1 MPTTTGTNGLSAH
14 GPPSGSSSGSAERN
28 TENTGNKKVKL
39 GSNIIKTFPTTSLY
53 FISLVGPS
61 VLVGFFLILSIFN
74 QNLKGIAYLIGIC
87 VLSVIS
93 SMIGGMYDA
102 SSGDHRDP
110 KCAGHGLFFS
120 NNGLPYGTLIYVFSF
135 FYLLMPMLTNGIVN
149 MPLLVS
155 LILVTVLDAL
165 VNSKQGCSNS
175 ASIALSVVVASL
187 AGTLWSTLIYSIK
200 PELTYHTDYIS
211 SNKLA
216 CSLPSKQKFKCV
228 VKKNGEI
235 IG

>member
-1 MPTTTGTNGLSAH
+1 
-14 GPPSGSSSGSAERN
+14 
-28 TENTGNKKVKL
+28 
-39 GSNIIKTFPTTSLY
+39 
-53 FISLVGPS
+53 
-61 VLVGFFLILSIFN
+61 
-74 QNLKGIAYLIGIC
+74 
-87 VLSVIS
+87 
-93 SMIGGMYDA
+93 
-102 SSGDHRDP
+102 
-110 KCAGHGLFFS
+110 
-120 NNGLPYGTLIYVFSF
+120 
-135 FYLLMPMLTNGIVN
+135 MPMLTNGIVN

-165 VNSKQGCSNS
+165 VNLKQECSNYF
-175 ASIALSVVVASL
+175 SIMLSLVVASL
-187 AGTLWSTLIYSIK
+187 TGTLWSTLIYSIK

>member
-1 MPTTTGTNGLSAH
+1 MPNVSQPNGTGLSANATTM
-14 GPPSGSSSGSAERN
+14 P
-28 TENTGNKKVKL
+28 ENTGNKKVKL

-102 SSGDHRDP
+102 LSYDPRDP
-110 KCAGHGLFFS
+110 KCAGYGLFFS
-120 NNGLPYGTLIYVFSF
+120 SNGLPYGTLIYVFSF

>member
-1 MPTTTGTNGLSAH
+1 MSAGNGLSA
-14 GPPSGSSSGSAERN
+14 GNVISRKSTASTSTG
-28 TENTGNKKVKL
+28 ENAGNGKVRL
-39 GSNIIKTFPTTSLY
+39 GSETLPSLASSLY

-61 VLVGFFLILSIFN
+61 VLVGFFLLLSIFN

-93 SMIGGMYDA
+93 SMIGGMYNA
-102 SSGDHRDP
+102 ISGDHKDP
-110 KCAGHGLFFS
+110 KCAGYGLFFS
-120 NNGLPYGTLIYVFSF
+120 KNGLPYGTLIYVFSF
-135 FYLLMPMLTNGIVN
+135 FYLLMPRLTNGIVN

-155 LILVTVLDAL
+155 LILVTVLDAS
-165 VNSKQGCSNS
+165 VNLKQGCSNS
-175 ASIALSVVVASL
+175 VSIMLSIVVASL

>member
-1 MPTTTGTNGLSAH
+1 MSNGLSA
-14 GPPSGSSSGSAERN
+14 AEPRN
-28 TENTGNKKVKL
+28 ENTVNKKVKL

-120 NNGLPYGTLIYVFSF
+120 NNGLPYGTLIYAFSF
-135 FYLLMPMLTNGIVN
+135 FYLLVPMLTNGIVN
-149 MPLLVS
+149 MWMIGS
-155 LILVTVLDAL
+155 LILATVLDAL
-165 VNSKQGCSNS
+165 VNLKQGCSNS
-175 ASIALSVVVASL
+175 ALIILSLVVASL
-187 AGTLWSTLIYSIK
+187 TGTLWSTLIYSIK

>member
-1 MPTTTGTNGLSAH
+1 MATVSL
-14 GPPSGSSSGSAERN
+14 ERG
-28 TENTGNKKVKL
+28 GNKEVKL
-39 GSNIIKTFPTTSLY
+39 GSDKVPSYTQSLY

-74 QNLKGIAYLIGIC
+74 QNLKGVAYLIGIC

-93 SMIGGMYDA
+93 NMIGVMYDA
-102 SSGDHRDP
+102 LSPVDKNP
-110 KCAGHGLFFS
+110 KCSGYGLFFS
-120 NNGLPYGTLIYVFSF
+120 KNGLPYGTLIYVFSF

-155 LILVTVLDAL
+155 LILVTVLDAS
-165 VNSKQGCSNS
+165 VNLKQECTNS
-175 ASIALSVVVASL
+175 TSILLSVVFASL
-187 AGTLWSTLIYSIK
+187 LGTLWSTLIYSIK